1 MAGIISAMVLKNDE
15 KNFVIVSPALLCF
28 GAAVVA
34 FLLDLERIQ
43 VVSLYRQ
50 TQPLPSSGKS
60 LFLLLLLRGLG
71 RSPKERAVRPSGR
84 VRRRGHYTKRVVTR
98 V

>member
-1 MAGIISAMVLKNDE
+1 MVLKNDE

-50 TQPLPSSGKS
+50 TQPH
-60 LFLLLLLRGLG
+60 FHR
-71 RSPKERAVRPSGR
+71 EAFAV
-84 VRRRGHYTKRVVTR
+84 VCF
-98 V
+98 